1 MSRQVGMRRH
11 ISKLKLFINDIP
23 VEFIKEKKLSSKTH
37 YDIIFS
43 SKDKIV
49 SKKLAGKVL
58 VNKATTTCFD
68 KLFKFFYQ
76 KKLKKLT
83 SLTFAVKD
91 KKYYK
96 KFLNDQ
102 FRIVKAAGGLVKKND
117 QILMIHRLGKWD
129 LPKGK
134 LNKNERS
141 KLCAL
146 REVEEECNIKV
157 ELTGKLCTTWHTY
170 TRNNKRLLKRTKWY
184 KMRCID
190 DSKMAPQ
197 TEEDIE
203 EVKWMDKSEI
213 REALENSYGTI
224 KDVFRKYF
232 K

>member
-1 MSRQVGMRRH
+1 M
-11 ISKLKLFINDIP
+11 KLFINDIP

-37 YDIIFS
+37 YDITFS

-49 SKKLAGKVL
+49 SKKLTGKVL
-58 VNKATTTCFD
+58 VYKATTTYFD
-68 KLFKFFYQ
+68 KLFKLFYQ

-83 SLTFAVKD
+83 SLTFAVKS

-96 KFLNDQ
+96 KFLRDQ
-102 FRIVKAAGGLVKKND
+102 FRIVKAAGGLVRKSD

-141 KLCAL
+141 KKCAL

-184 KMRCID
+184 QMHCID

-203 EVKWMDKSEI
+203 EAKWMDKSEI
-213 REALENSYGTI
+213 REALKNSYGTI
-224 KDVFRKYF
+224 RDVFRKYSSIWY